1 MIQIKEFGFNN
12 MFSYGEDV
20 VLKVNER
27 VTQLIGANGHGKSS
41 IPTALEELLYN
52 KNSKGLKKSSILNRY
67 AKTPKYS
74 GYVNMLV
81 DGVEYCITKHV
92 ASTTKLTLQKDG
104 VDISGHTT
112 TQTYKLIE
120 NILGIDFNTFTK
132 LVYQSTDS
140 SLDFLNATDA
150 NRKKFLVSLL
160 GLEEYVEAETTIK
173 EALKET
179 KSAVDKAQAA
189 TTTVAEWIR
198 NNNDVPKELA
208 RVDVPAISSSLAE
221 DLETKVIA
229 SSNVEYHNN
238 IVRTNLKAISQHKKL
253 VEERIPE
260 VEFSKPEMLEVGE
273 VFQAKKLV
281 VSDLNS
287 DVKSLNKELEKTK
300 AIKEHCH
307 VCNSK
312 LDVGNKEAML
322 EVVNAKLSSLH
333 AKLSEATRELQL
345 VQTQYNKL
353 EIAERGHKS
362 HEQYIKSLKISESAL
377 DSTKPTEYLDTSEL
391 SAEISKLRA
400 SIEEEKAAIDLAI
413 KHNSVADTQNSEVRY
428 RTKQLAKFKEDMVTL
443 TSNLEEV
450 TVVQAKTEVLAKAL
464 GSKGLIA
471 YKIESMLKTF
481 EELINHYLQ
490 ILADGNF
497 ALSFSVEDTKLA
509 LSVHCGEHVV
519 DIKSLSSGEF
529 NKVNTA
535 TLLAVRKLMTSI
547 SKVDL
552 NLLFL
557 DEVMSVLDLQGR
569 DTLVELLLKEHTL
582 NSIVVSHEYTHPL
595 ASVIKVTKV
604 NNISGI
610 TYE

>member
-1 MIQIKEFGFNN
+1 MIQVKEFGFNN

-189 TTTVAEWIR
+189 TNTVAEWIR
-198 NNNDVPKELA
+198 NTNDVPKEIA